1 MSRSGLLIK
10 ALFVVELCGSLTV
23 QLSAGSARRLVG
35 QVEATNGVAVAGWPA
50 QSHDAVFSGDVLTT
64 SEAATALVRFSALS
78 QSTVVQHSSVR
89 FGLTGAGRPLG
100 DVASGMVLTTTAGR
114 KGVIITTA
122 KYKVEPVEEKRTIYL
137 VGLLPDQRT
146 VIAARQGDV
155 SITDVRSKKHFQL
168 ATGRY
173 IVIEAGAVGLPG
185 QQQEENKQA
194 PGKPA
199 GQATPPPAPPPKPAA
214 KTQAQAQPQPPPK
227 PVKQP
232 WHIGSLSHGASIALI
247 LAAAGGAGGAVA
259 AAAGGGGASASP
271 STP

>member
-1 MSRSGLLIK
+1 MSTRALLLRTLSAG
-10 ALFVVELCGSLTV
+10 ALCALLAV

-89 FGLTGAGRPLG
+89 FGLTGAGCPLG

-173 IVIEAGAVGLPG
+173 IVIEAGALSLPG

-199 GQATPPPAPPPKPAA
+199 GQAPPPPAPPAKPQA
-214 KTQAQAQPQPPPK
+214 KTQPQPPPK
-227 PVKQP
+227 PVNQP